1 MAKDVLMIEDTIKGI
16 CKHYSAEENISGIL
30 KVVDIDEFG
39 IERIKI
45 VLIYVKLPD
54 KLNYFGFNKY
64 SDKRNICDN
73 VILLMDSRREN
84 IDFGLLSHFK
94 FMDGEP
100 NAFCFLEKG
109 EILYDKTGRYEKLQ
123 AKVKKDGK
131 LRRTKSLNSVPK
143 RVKN

>member
-1 MAKDVLMIEDTIKGI
+1 MAKDVLMIEATIKWI
-16 CKHYSAEENISGIL
+16 YEHYSTKENISGIL
-30 KVVDIDEFG
+30 KVLDKDEFG
-39 IERIKI
+39 IEKIKI
-45 VLIYVKLPD
+45 VLIYSKFPD

-94 FMDGEP
+94 FMDGES
-100 NAFCFLEKG
+100 NAFGFLEKG
-109 EILYDKTGRYEKLQ
+109 EILYDKTGRYEELQ

-131 LRRTKSLNSVPK
+131 LRRIKSQNSVPE
-143 RVKN
+143 RVI